1 VSAPKLRL
9 SGRDWRLLIG
19 LSLCWGSS
27 FLFFRTLS
35 AALPPF
41 TVALSRVGVA
51 ALILNLIML
60 VLGKRMPTDWKLW
73 RRFAVMGFLTCVATF
88 SLTAWA
94 LRAIESGLG
103 SILNA
108 ATPISSVLLAHVLT
122 SNEKLTPQ
130 RLLGVAA
137 GVTGVVILI
146 GPSALRHLGG
156 AETGAQLAVLAA
168 TVFAA
173 LGSIYGRRFGDLPPL
188 TLATGQLTAAAAIML
203 PLVLIFDRPW
213 TLEPP
218 TPFLW
223 LNILGF
229 AVICSVIAYI
239 LFFKLLASAGATN
252 LQLVTF
258 LIPIIAL
265 FLGWWV
271 LGEALDPHAYAGMAV
286 IGLGLVLIDG
296 RLVAWARRRLML

>member
-1 VSAPKLRL
+1 VSLPALRMG
-9 SGRDWRLLIG
+9 GREWRLLIG

-35 AALPPF
+35 AAYPPF

-51 ALILNLIML
+51 AVILNAIML
-60 VLGKRMPTDWKLW
+60 GLGKRMPTDLKLW
-73 RRFAVMGFLTCVATF
+73 RQFAVMGFLTCVATF

-94 LRAIESGLG
+94 LRSIESGLG

-108 ATPISSVLLAHVLT
+108 ATPISSVLLAHLLT
-122 SNEKLTPQ
+122 ANEKLNPQ
-130 RLLGVAA
+130 RVLGVAA
-137 GVTGVVILI
+137 GVAGVVILI

-156 AETGAQLAVLAA
+156 EETWAQLAVLAA

-173 LGSIYGRRFGDLPPL
+173 LGSIYGRRFGGLPPL
-188 TLATGQLTAAAAIML
+188 TLATGQVTAASAIML
-203 PLVLIFDRPW
+203 PLVLVFDRPW
-213 TLEPP
+213 TLAPP
-218 TPFLW
+218 TPLLW
-223 LNILGF
+223 LNMLGF
-229 AVICSVIAYI
+229 GVICTVIAYI

-258 LIPIIAL
+258 LIPVVAL
-265 FLGWWV
+265 FLGWRL

-286 IGLGLVLIDG
+286 IGLGLLLIDG
-296 RLVAWARRRLML
+296 RPVRWARRRLML

>member
-1 VSAPKLRL
+1 VSAPTLRMG
-9 SGRDWRLLIG
+9 GREWRLLIG

-51 ALILNLIML
+51 AVILNLIVL
-60 VLGKRMPTDWKLW
+60 VMGKRLPADLKLW
-73 RRFAVMGFLTCVATF
+73 RQFAAMGFLTCVATF
-88 SLTAWA
+88 SLTALA
-94 LRAIESGLG
+94 LRDISSGLG

-122 SNEKLTPQ
+122 RNEKLTPQ
-130 RLLGVAA
+130 RVLGVGC
-137 GVTGVVILI
+137 GVVGVVILI
-146 GPSALRHLGG
+146 GPSALKHLGG
-156 AETGAQLAVLAA
+156 AETWAQLAVLAG
-168 TVFAA
+168 TIFAA
-173 LGSIYGRRFGDLPPL
+173 LGSIYGRRFGGLPPL
-188 TLATGQLTAAAAIML
+188 TVATGQLTAASAIL
-203 PLVLIFDRPW
+203 TPLVLIFDRPW
-213 TLEPP
+213 TLSAP
-218 TPFLW
+218 TPHLW
-223 LNILGF
+223 LNMLGF
-229 AVICSVIAYI
+229 GVICTVIAFI

-258 LIPIIAL
+258 LIPIVAL
-265 FLGWWV
+265 FLGRWV

-296 RLVAWARRRLML
+296 RPVRWARRRLML

>member
-1 VSAPKLRL
+1 MGARE
-9 SGRDWRLLIG
+9 WRLLIG
-19 LSLCWGSS
+19 LSLCWGAS
-27 FLFFRTLS
+27 FLFYRVLS
-35 AALPPF
+35 ASLPPF
-41 TVALSRVGVA
+41 TVALSRIGVA
-51 ALILNLIML
+51 AVILNLIML
-60 VLGKRMPTDWKLW
+60 GLGRRMPRDLAIW
-73 RRFAVMGFLTCVATF
+73 RQFAVMGFLTCVATF
-88 SLTAWA
+88 SLTALA
-94 LRAIESGLG
+94 LRDIQSGLG

-122 SNEKLTPQ
+122 DNEKLTLQ
-130 RLLGVAA
+130 RILGVLA
-137 GVTGVVILI
+137 GLTGVVILI

-156 AETGAQLAVLAA
+156 AETWAQLAVLLA
-168 TVFAA
+168 TVFAV
-173 LGSIYGRRFGDLPPL
+173 LGSIYGRRFRDLPPM
-188 TLATGQLTAAAAIML
+188 TIATGQLTAATAILL

-218 TPFLW
+218 TPLLW

-258 LIPIIAL
+258 LIPIVAL
-265 FLGWWV
+265 FLGWQV

-296 RLVAWARRRLML
+296 RPVAWARRRLML